1 MPLSLT
7 WFCFRQ
13 SISIAY
19 SVFIHRT
26 QKTNPLKVLL
36 DLQHLNVAT
45 TGIKTYMVELAKAAR
60 KYPHPGV
67 EWIFTHE
74 PDIQASDTT
83 YQGSKTKIQK
93 LNYHLDYFRWKE
105 FQLPDLVK
113 KYKPDVLICP
123 DFVSPAASLPCRR
136 LTVIHD
142 AFFWQ
147 MPENYPK
154 WWRKYFLSLIKKGL
168 KEETQ
173 IITTTEYSKK
183 SLVEHLGA
191 DWPISVIYQT
201 PKGLKAAADPQFLAK
216 KQLIKQDYFLHIG
229 TFDKRK
235 NLPLL
240 VRSFA
245 KYLEQID
252 QPKKLVLAGGPGQ
265 SKQMNDFPIV
275 ERLIS
280 ELDLQEQILLPGYLS
295 DGEVKALYEGAFAY
309 VFPSQN
315 EGFGIPI
322 LESMGFGV
330 PVIHSDQPALL
341 EVAGGA
347 GLAFQTGNGDDL
359 TEKLILLDRDRD
371 LRNRLISL
379 GKERAK
385 DFSAEKFIEDF
396 HRIILS
402 PTT

>member
-1 MPLSLT
+1 M
-7 WFCFRQ
+7 
-13 SISIAY
+13 
-19 SVFIHRT
+19 
-26 QKTNPLKVLL
+26 KVLL

-60 KYPHPGV
+60 KYPHPEV

-74 PDIQASDTT
+74 PEVQAADKT
-83 YQGSKTKIQK
+83 YQGAKSKIQR

-147 MPENYPK
+147 MPENYPR
-154 WWRKYFLSLIKKGL
+154 WWRTYFLNLIRKGL
-168 KEETQ
+168 KEDTQ
-173 IITTTEYSKK
+173 IITTTNYSKN
-183 SLVEHLGA
+183 SLLEYLGN
-191 DWPISVIYQT
+191 DWPISVIYQA
-201 PKGLKAAADPQFLAK
+201 PKGLKAASDPQFLVK
-216 KQLIKQDYFLHIG
+216 KHLPKKGYFVHIG

-240 VRSFA
+240 VNSFA
-245 KYLEQID
+245 QYLKQ
-252 QPKKLVLAGGPGQ
+252 QPTIQKLVLAGGPGQ
-265 SKQMNDFPIV
+265 SKQMNDFPVV
-275 ERLIS
+275 EKLIES
-280 ELDLQEQILLPGYLS
+280 LGLQEQIILPGYLS

-330 PVIHSDQPALL
+330 PVIHSDQLALL

-347 GLAFQTGNGDDL
+347 GLPFQTGNGEDL
-359 TEKLILLDRDRD
+359 TEKLILLDRDGN
-371 LRNRLISL
+371 LRSQQISH

-385 DFSAEKFIEDF
+385 DFSAEKFIEAF
-396 HRIILS
+396 HRIILN
-402 PTT
+402 PTL

>member
-1 MPLSLT
+1 M
-7 WFCFRQ
+7 
-13 SISIAY
+13 
-19 SVFIHRT
+19 
-26 QKTNPLKVLL
+26 KVLL

-60 KYPHPGV
+60 KYPHPEV

-74 PDIQASDTT
+74 PEVQAADKT
-83 YQGSKTKIQK
+83 YQGAKSKIQR

-147 MPENYPK
+147 MPENYPR
-154 WWRKYFLSLIKKGL
+154 WWRTYFLNLIRKGL
-168 KEETQ
+168 KEDTQ
-173 IITTTEYSKK
+173 IITTTNYSKN
-183 SLVEHLGA
+183 SLLEYLGN
-191 DWPISVIYQT
+191 DWPISVIYQA
-201 PKGLKAAADPQFLAK
+201 PKGLKAASDPQFLVK
-216 KQLIKQDYFLHIG
+216 KHLPKKGYFVHIG

-240 VRSFA
+240 VNSFA
-245 KYLEQID
+245 QYLKQ
-252 QPKKLVLAGGPGQ
+252 QPTIQKLVLAGGPGQ
-265 SKQMNDFPIV
+265 SKQMNDFPVV
-275 ERLIS
+275 EKLIES
-280 ELDLQEQILLPGYLS
+280 LGLQEQIILPGYLS

-347 GLAFQTGNGDDL
+347 GLPFQTGNGEDL
-359 TEKLILLDRDRD
+359 TEKLILLDRDGN
-371 LRNRLISL
+371 LRSQLISH

-385 DFSAEKFIEDF
+385 DFSAEKFIEAF
-396 HRIILS
+396 HRIILN
-402 PTT
+402 PTL